1 MPQEVLRPEI
11 VERLEES
18 LERLEEARESL
29 LRDGRDAML
38 AIRRAIARV
47 HSGDEEG
54 ARAMLEEAGRILR
67 GMKERADA
75 DLERYVLPVEAEYVE
90 ASAFRDLAFGAAL
103 RGADELG
110 VDPRAY
116 VLGLLD
122 AVGECRR
129 LVYDSVREGDL
140 ERAGRLFE
148 AMDDIYSKLMH
159 MVVYDRTAGGLKRKL
174 DAAKISLDDA
184 ARILTEARLSRRG
197 DQRAARGPSTA
208 ASEPQLGPYI
218 AGLYVG
224 VWAVQ
229 PEDLEL
235 EAPRGPRPHQGL
247 LLMYL
252 IVAQGDDV
260 GPHALHRVHDIDRA
274 AEQRHVD
281 HPEGRYQLQPEVL
294 GVQRGTALVPP
305 DGEVAGHHHH
315 QQVAQGP
322 GPLERVYVARVYDV
336 EDPAGEDHPHRR
348 PASVREHV
356 ARGLG
361 AHQPAVAH
369 GREPPLHQLPRE
381 AHRLGE
387 LARPDGPALEPRL
400 EYVPQYSQLVRGHA
414 PAHLGQS
421 WSPGPS

>member
-184 ARILTEARLSRRG
+184 ARILTEARLSRR
-197 DQRAARGPSTA
+197 AT
-208 ASEPQLGPYI
+208 SER
-218 AGLYVG
+218 
-224 VWAVQ
+224 
-229 PEDLEL
+229 PEDRRLP
-235 EAPRGPRPHQGL
+235 PRSPSLDLISLVFMSGYGLSSLRTSNLRPL
-247 LLMYL
+247 
-252 IVAQGDDV
+252 
-260 GPHALHRVHDIDRA
+260 
-274 AEQRHVD
+274 
-281 HPEGRYQLQPEVL
+281 
-294 GVQRGTALVPP
+294 
-305 DGEVAGHHHH
+305 
-315 QQVAQGP
+315 
-322 GPLERVYVARVYDV
+322 
-336 EDPAGEDHPHRR
+336 EDPALIRD
-348 PASVREHV
+348 S
-356 ARGLG
+356 
-361 AHQPAVAH
+361 
-369 GREPPLHQLPRE
+369 
-381 AHRLGE
+381 
-387 LARPDGPALEPRL
+387 
-400 EYVPQYSQLVRGHA
+400 S
-414 PAHLGQS
+414 S
-421 WSPGPS
+421 CI